1 MILTLIRQAWLGL
14 FMAAIFLLFTKK
26 RVLVLVLILLVGL
39 ILMFGPHTLAERLK
53 SIVDLKQASNNE
65 RIMLLKVSWDFFK
78 DYPLTGCGFK
88 CLFVVADQ
96 YPEHPILQSYKHLH
110 NKVEQIAVDTGSIG
124 LRAWLSIWVIYFV
137 QLIRRSKQIPPDA
150 NERWVIFGSTAAV
163 IAFLVAGMFENNFYD
178 WEITI
183 LMYFIMALPFV
194 SSNGSQSAPSEF
206 AAPLHSGGDLHERN
220 PAQGS

>member
-14 FMAAIFLLFTKK
+14 FVAVIFLLFTKK

-53 SIVDLKQASNNE
+53 NIVDLKQASNNE

-110 NKVEQIAVDTGSIG
+110 NKVE
-124 LRAWLSIWVIYFV
+124 
-137 QLIRRSKQIPPDA
+137 
-150 NERWVIFGSTAAV
+150 
-163 IAFLVAGMFENNFYD
+163 
-178 WEITI
+178 
-183 LMYFIMALPFV
+183 
-194 SSNGSQSAPSEF
+194 
-206 AAPLHSGGDLHERN
+206 
-220 PAQGS
+220 

>member
-14 FMAAIFLLFTKK
+14 FVAAIFLLFKKK
-26 RVLVLVLILLVGL
+26 RILVLVPALLVGL
-39 ILMFGPHTLAERLK
+39 IVIFGPQTIAERLK

-65 RIMLLKVSWDFFK
+65 RIMLWKAGWDVFK
-78 DYPLTGCGFK
+78 DYPLTGCGSK
-88 CLFVVADQ
+88 CLDVVTDQ
-96 YPEHPILQSYKHLH
+96 YPEHPILRKYKHLH
-110 NKVEQIAVDTGSIG
+110 SSIMQIAVETGVIG
-124 LRAWLSIWVIYFV
+124 LCAWLSIWVIYFV

-150 NERWVIFGSTAAV
+150 NERWVVFGSTAEV

-178 WEITI
+178 SEIII